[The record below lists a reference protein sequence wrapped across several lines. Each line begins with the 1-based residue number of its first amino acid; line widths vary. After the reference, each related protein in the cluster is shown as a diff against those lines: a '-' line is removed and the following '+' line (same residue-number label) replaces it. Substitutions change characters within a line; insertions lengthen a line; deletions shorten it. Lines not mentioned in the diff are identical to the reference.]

1 MIRGYAIV
9 LFTLFLIEN
18 VCAIYCGHDNCVTAR
33 DIPLLSKLNAP
44 LKAELDISSLTSQLK
59 DVIRIEVKTA
69 MNDVVENTLDQTA
82 HTAVDRLQTSNAIAI
97 SIFRQKIEAELEEKL
112 EKDYEFLMKKQ
123 DLSDTKM
130 HDSLT
135 IMGNKLDG
143 EIEQLKGKQHF
154 TESKLSVVES
164 EVNRTTEIVA
174 ITSCVLD
181 THTFN
186 GREIINFSDVKLSN
200 GIENVKKFKSSG
212 TFICEKQ
219 GIYLVGVYIMSYT
232 KEAHFEIM
240 KNGIIVSRVKV
251 RPDLGSTEDNYH
263 TGTGIIA
270 VQLNAND
277 TLNIQAGYRKME
289 VYGGG
294 YSCLT
299 VIKVK

>member
-1 MIRGYAIV
+1 MNTISIKKHA
-9 LFTLFLIEN
+9 
-18 VCAIYCGHDNCVTAR
+18 NCVTAT
-33 DIPLLSKLNAP
+33 DIPFLSKLNAP

-59 DVIRIEVKTA
+59 DVIQIEVKTV
-69 MNDVVENTLDQTA
+69 MNDVVESTLDHTV
-82 HTAVDRLQTSNAIAI
+82 HTAVERLQTSNDIAI
-97 SIFRQKIEAELEEKL
+97 STFRKKIE
-112 EKDYEFLMKKQ
+112 
-123 DLSDTKM
+123 
-130 HDSLT
+130 
-135 IMGNKLDG
+135 
-143 EIEQLKGKQHF
+143 
-154 TESKLSVVES
+154 
-164 EVNRTTEIVA
+164 VA

-277 TLNIQAGYRKME
+277 TLNIQAGYRKMK
-289 VYGGG
+289 VDGGG

-299 VIKVK
+299 VIKMK